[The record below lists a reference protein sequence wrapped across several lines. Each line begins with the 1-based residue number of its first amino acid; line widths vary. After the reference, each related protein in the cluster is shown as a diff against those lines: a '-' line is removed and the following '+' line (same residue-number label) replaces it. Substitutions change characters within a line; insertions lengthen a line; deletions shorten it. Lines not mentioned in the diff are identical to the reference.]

1 MAADTMTT
9 DPTATDPTA
18 TGDHESHA
26 LEMPVLSGSGMPKL
40 AMIAGAAILVVAFLL
55 ASATTGT
62 RTFFF
67 GYLFA
72 FMAALSLPI
81 GALFFIAIQHITR
94 AGWSV
99 VVRRMAEIAAQ
110 LVKPLT
116 IAFLPIAATVLL
128 GSSVPYPWVNT
139 GAAVEAGLMD
149 EGTAAF
155 VDAKPYLS
163 PIRWLIFAVG
173 FFVVWNVL
181 ANRFLKLSREQDDS
195 GDPAI
200 TLRLERMA
208 PVSIICL
215 ALTATF
221 AAVDWVMTLAPTWY
235 STIYGVYFFAAS
247 TVCFYAV
254 TSIVSVLLWKQ
265 GTLKGII
272 TIEHF
277 HDLGK
282 LLFGFNCFWA
292 YIAFSQYLLIWY
304 ANIPEETE
312 FYLPRYHNGWGWV
325 SVALV
330 MAHFLIP
337 FFGLLSRHVKRNPMG
352 LLFWAVWLLSIHIV
366 DMYWLVIP
374 FRDHHAGPFPGF
386 ATALVT
392 ILCFAGFAAIVVGG
406 LRNAAT
412 GIPLVPCK
420 DPRLSESLHFVNH

>member
-1 MAADTMTT
+1 MSADTLTQ
-9 DPTATDPTA
+9 DDHTAA
-18 TGDHESHA
+18 GGEASHP
-26 LEMPVLSGSGMPKL
+26 EIPVLPPSGFGKL
-40 AMIAGAAILVVAFLL
+40 AIAAGIVILVVAYLVSL
-55 ASATTGT
+55 AAGNQ
-62 RTFFF
+62 RAFFF
-67 GYLFA
+67 GYLYGYLA
-72 FMAALSLPI
+72 VWTLPI
-81 GALFFIAIQHITR
+81 GALFFVAIQHITR

-110 LVKPLT
+110 MIRPLT
-116 IAFLPIAATVLL
+116 FAFIPIALTVLF
-128 GSSVPYPWVNT
+128 GSHVPYVWVDT
-139 GAAVEAGLMD
+139 AGAVEAGLMD

-155 VDAKPYLS
+155 VDSKLYLS
-163 PIRWLIFAVG
+163 EGRWLIFAVV
-173 FFVVWNVL
+173 FFAVWNFL
-181 ANRFLKLSREQDDS
+181 AARFLKLSRQQDET

-200 TLRLERMA
+200 TLKLERMA
-208 PVSIICL
+208 PLSIIAL

-254 TSIVSVLLWKQ
+254 TSIVSVIFWKKGTFQ
-265 GTLKGII
+265 GLI

-312 FYLPRYHNGWGWV
+312 FFQPRYHNGWGWV
-325 SVALV
+325 SVLLV
-330 MAHFLIP
+330 VGHFLLP

-352 LLFWAVWLLSIHIV
+352 LFFWAVWLLAIHLIDV
-366 DMYWLVIP
+366 YWLIIP
-374 FRDHHAGPFPGF
+374 FRDHHTHGGPFGGAVPMLITVLCLIGF
-386 ATALVT
+386 VAIAL
-392 ILCFAGFAAIVVGG
+392 GR

-412 GIPLVPCK
+412 DVPLIPTN
-420 DPRLSESLHFVNH
+420 DPRLPESLHFKNH